1 MIWYKDNNNDIII
14 STRIRLARNLES
26 IPFPNAL
33 KDKTAAINHIKNAV
47 LNSNSTLS
55 QELKYINLSDT
66 SKNEAQRLA
75 EEHLISPQMLD
86 GKDRS
91 VFISKDS
98 TMSIML
104 MEEDHIRLQV
114 IMPGNATDEAFD
126 IANKIDDVLEENLDF
141 AFDEDFGYL
150 TSCPTNAG
158 TGLRA
163 SYMMHLPALTLTSNI
178 NKVIA
183 SAGSLGIAVRGLYG
197 EGTKSQGNL
206 YQISN
211 QTTLGLTEEEI
222 IDRLK
227 TVAKRISDME
237 KKARE
242 NLMNA
247 QKTAISDKVYR
258 SYGILK
264 FSRSLTSNEAKSLLS
279 DVMLGL
285 SMGIIKE
292 TPNKSPLECMVLSS
306 PAFISEDK
314 DITPQMRDEKRA
326 ELIRENI

>member
-1 MIWYKDNNNDIII
+1 MSDI
-14 STRIRLARNLES
+14 
-26 IPFPNAL
+26 
-33 KDKTAAINHIKNAV
+33 
-47 LNSNSTLS
+47 
-55 QELKYINLSDT
+55 
-66 SKNEAQRLA
+66 SKNEALRLS

-86 GKDRS
+86 GNDRS
-91 VFISKDS
+91 VFISNDK

-114 IMPGNATDEAFD
+114 ISKGDTIDESFD
-126 IANKIDDVLEENLDF
+126 IANKIDDVLEESLNY

-197 EGTKSQGNL
+197 EGSAAQGNL

-211 QTTLGLTEEEI
+211 QITLGLSEEEI

-227 TVAKRISDME
+227 TVAKRIFDME
-237 KKARE
+237 KRARE
-242 NLMNA
+242 NLMA
-247 QKTAISDKVYR
+247 SQETALSDKVYR

-264 FSRSLTSNEAKSLLS
+264 FARSLTSNEAKSLLS
-279 DVMLGL
+279 DVMLGI

-292 TPNKSPLECMVLSS
+292 IPKKPPVECMVLSS
-306 PAFISEDK
+306 PSFIAENENL
-314 DITPQMRDEKRA
+314 TPQHRDIKRA
-326 ELIRENI
+326 EMIRENL